1 MPEEAALAREAWLNA
16 GGEIHAS
23 NIVWPESVDLIVDAL
38 LGTGLQQAPRES
50 ISQLIDHANSH
61 PAPIVAVD
69 IPSGL
74 LAETGATPGAVIN
87 ADHTITFIALKP
99 GLLTGK
105 ARDVTGQLHF
115 DSLGLDSWLAGQ
127 ETKIQRFSA
136 EQLSHWLKPRR
147 PTSHKG
153 DHGRVVIIGGDH
165 GTAGAIRMTGKRR
178 CVLVL
183 V

>member
-38 LGTGLQQAPRES
+38 LGTGLRQAPRES

-74 LAETGATPGAVIN
+74 LAETGATPRGDQRRSHHHFYCAETVL
-87 ADHTITFIALKP
+87 AHW
-99 GLLTGK
+99 K

-153 DHGRVVIIGGDH
+153 DHGRLVIIGGDH
-165 GTAGAIRMTGKRR
+165 GTAGLF
-178 CVLVL
+178 V
-183 V
+183 

>member
-61 PAPIVAVD
+61 PAPIAAVD

-87 ADHTITFIALKP
+87 ANHTITFIALKP
-99 GLLTGK
+99 RACSLEKRGMLPDNCILTHWGWIVGWQVRRRKFSGFRQNNFLTG
-105 ARDVTGQLHF
+105 
-115 DSLGLDSWLAGQ
+115 
-127 ETKIQRFSA
+127 
-136 EQLSHWLKPRR
+136 
-147 PTSHKG
+147 
-153 DHGRVVIIGGDH
+153 
-165 GTAGAIRMTGKRR
+165 
-178 CVLVL
+178 
-183 V
+183 